1 MEAYSPRSGCSS
13 ALFGYL
19 WCPAEQ
25 KRKARRGDMINVRVS
40 VSMLLGLRVDVD
52 RISFQILLHHKQ
64 LLGTASARRRR
75 WERWEGWV
83 ACMLW
88 KFGPVTAMLPET
100 LRLLVGSIPCNGY
113 RKQYSIERQVDASE
127 SVWAFCNVI
136 IIGRVG

>member
-75 WERWEGWV
+75 WERWKRWV

-88 KFGPVTAMLPET
+88 KFGPVTAMLLET
-100 LRLLVGSIPCNGY
+100 LGLLVGPIPRNG
-113 RKQYSIERQVDASE
+113 
-127 SVWAFCNVI
+127 C
-136 IIGRVG
+136 